1 MTAKLTL
8 RVNALLIQ
16 QAKVYAK
23 DHEKS
28 VSQMVGDFFAL
39 LSTPV
44 KHTSSP
50 ALPLTRSLRGVLKK
64 TNLSKNDYHQYLDE
78 KYL

>member
-1 MTAKLTL
+1 MSAKLTL
-8 RVNALLIQ
+8 RVNTLLIQ

-28 VSQMVGDFFAL
+28 LSQVVGDFFAL
-39 LSTPV
+39 LSAPV
-44 KHTSSP
+44 KRLSSP
-50 ALPLTRSLRGVLKK
+50 SLPLTSALRGALKK
-64 TNLSKNDYHQYLDE
+64 TNLSKSDYHQYLDE